1 MSEASAEKTERFSPL
16 SLVVEDFSRSHPGL
30 NPNLLI
36 EPTRVALSRYHQS
49 PVGFKIISPRGET
62 AASVHFGMPDPR
74 SVNTIERERCVEEG
88 AILFGAMLLA
98 ELERKRIIRVVP
110 RRGRADYFLES
121 SHEPG
126 FWLLEVSGT
135 DEGDIQARKRSK
147 MQQLQSTPY
156 RNTPGFRGGYV
167 AVTRFA
173 PDACSLLEH
182 WTLETES

>member
-1 MSEASAEKTERFSPL
+1 MSESSAEKTERFSPL
-16 SLVVEDFSRSHPGL
+16 SLVVEDFGRSHPGL
-30 NPNLLI
+30 NPDLLI

-49 PVGFKIISPRGET
+49 PAGFKVISPQGET
-62 AASVHFGMPDPR
+62 TASVHFGVPDPR

-98 ELERKRIIRVVP
+98 ELERIRITRVVP
-110 RRGRADYFLES
+110 RRGRANYFLERS
-121 SHEPG
+121 QEPG

-156 RNTPGFRGGYV
+156 RDTTSFRGGYV

-173 PDACSLLEH
+173 PDACSLLEE
-182 WTLETES
+182 WTLELGS